1 MSFRAWNWCHFL
13 RRVKMSTSENVVRV
27 DALSFSFNVS
37 YMRDLSQWHEFKKVS
52 GYNGVLP
59 EFPKPPSQTD
69 FRTGLTLAAEDYQR
83 QLDDY
88 LHEHYSTVYQRIFLF
103 FDRILGLS
111 VGPVRSRGM
120 QGYTHS
126 CRLFSADGQ
135 HECGWLMFGGANQK
149 DTAHVQFS
157 GVGCRHLFMHTT
169 PYLLWNTLRGL
180 GVTRL
185 SRIDLCFDDFT
196 GNFDTAYALTAY
208 KDRAFLSGKGGR
220 VQELD
225 VRRPVTGDKLRG
237 DTVYVGKRKSRIYWR
252 VYDKALEQKL
262 EGVLWYRSEVELKK
276 VTVDVLSDVD
286 AFFAG
291 LCDYSAS
298 VISKH
303 IERVKQLPSDE
314 RRVQENLL
322 PCLEL
327 LGRVKRV
334 RRQFAKIAGDVL
346 DIFDGDTGAAFGL
359 LASPD
364 AVEKYSLGEYASSLK
379 RGGVIFSHSMNHQ
392 RLYGVN

>member
-1 MSFRAWNWCHFL
+1 MN
-13 RRVKMSTSENVVRV
+13 TSENVVRV

-37 YMRDLSQWHEFKKVS
+37 YMRDLSQWHEFKSVS
-52 GYNGVLP
+52 GYNGLLP
-59 EFPKPPSQTD
+59 EFPNAPSQID
-69 FRTGLTLAAEDYQR
+69 FRTGLALSADDYQR

-88 LHEHYSTVYQRIFLF
+88 LHEHYSAVYQRIFLF
-103 FDRILGLS
+103 FDRIFGLS

-120 QGYTHS
+120 QGYSHS
-126 CRLFSADGQ
+126 CRLFSPDGK
-135 HECGWLMFGGANQK
+135 HECGWLMFGGIAQK
-149 DTAHVQFS
+149 NTAHVQLS

-185 SRIDLCFDDFT
+185 SRVDLCFDDFT
-196 GNFDTAYALTAY
+196 GNFSTDYALTAY
-208 KDRAFLSGKGGR
+208 DDRAFLTGAGGCI
-220 VQELD
+220 QQLD
-225 VRRPVTGDKLRG
+225 IRRPRAGDRLKG
-237 DTVYVGKRKSRIYWR
+237 DTIYVGARKSRIYWR
-252 VYDKALEQKL
+252 IYDKALEQNL
-262 EGVLWYRSEVELKK
+262 DGVSWFRSEVELKK
-276 VTVDVLSDVD
+276 VTVDVLSNVD
-286 AFFAG
+286 AYFVG
-291 LCDYSAS
+291 ICDYSAS

-303 IERVKQLPSDE
+303 IEHVQKLPPDE

-359 LASPD
+359 LACPD
-364 AVEKYSLGEYASSLK
+364 AVGKYSLGEYESSLK
-379 RGGVIFSHSMNHQ
+379 KGGVIFSHSMKHQ
-392 RLYGVN
+392 RLYGVH

>member
-1 MSFRAWNWCHFL
+1 MN
-13 RRVKMSTSENVVRV
+13 TSENVVRV

-37 YMRDLSQWHEFKKVS
+37 YMRDLSQWHEFKSVS

-59 EFPKPPSQTD
+59 EFPNAPSQID
-69 FRTGLTLAAEDYQR
+69 FRTGLALSADDYQR

-88 LHEHYSTVYQRIFLF
+88 LHEHYSAVYQRIFLF
-103 FDRILGLS
+103 FDRIFGLS

-120 QGYTHS
+120 QGYSHS
-126 CRLFSADGQ
+126 CRLFSPDGK
-135 HECGWLMFGGANQK
+135 HECGWLMFGGIAQK
-149 DTAHVQFS
+149 NTAHVQLS

-185 SRIDLCFDDFT
+185 SRVDLCFDDFT
-196 GNFDTAYALTAY
+196 GNFSTDYALTAY
-208 KDRAFLSGKGGR
+208 DDRAFLTGAGGCI
-220 VQELD
+220 QQLD
-225 VRRPVTGDKLRG
+225 IRRPRAGDRLKG
-237 DTVYVGKRKSRIYWR
+237 DTIYVGARKSRIYWR
-252 VYDKALEQKL
+252 IYDKALEQNL
-262 EGVLWYRSEVELKK
+262 DGVSWFRSEVELKK
-276 VTVDVLSDVD
+276 VTVDVLSNVD
-286 AFFAG
+286 AYFVG
-291 LCDYSAS
+291 ICDYSAS

-303 IERVKQLPSDE
+303 IEHVQKLPPDE

-359 LASPD
+359 LACPD
-364 AVEKYSLGEYASSLK
+364 AVGKYSLGEYESSLK
-379 RGGVIFSHSMNHQ
+379 QGGVIFSHSMKHQ
-392 RLYGVN
+392 RLYGVH

>member
-1 MSFRAWNWCHFL
+1 
-13 RRVKMSTSENVVRV
+13 
-27 DALSFSFNVS
+27 
-37 YMRDLSQWHEFKKVS
+37 MRDLSQWYEFKSVS

-59 EFPKPPSQTD
+59 EFPNAPSQID
-69 FRTGLTLAAEDYQR
+69 FRTGLALSADDYQR

-88 LHEHYSTVYQRIFLF
+88 LHEHYSAVYQRIFLF
-103 FDRILGLS
+103 FDRIFGLS

-120 QGYTHS
+120 QGYSHS
-126 CRLFSADGQ
+126 CRLFSPDGK
-135 HECGWLMFGGANQK
+135 HECGWLMFGGIAQK
-149 DTAHVQFS
+149 NTAHVQLS

-185 SRIDLCFDDFT
+185 SRVDLCFDDFT
-196 GNFDTAYALTAY
+196 GNFSTDYALTAY
-208 KDRAFLSGKGGR
+208 DDRAFLTGAGGCI
-220 VQELD
+220 QQLD
-225 VRRPVTGDKLRG
+225 IRRPRAGDRLKG
-237 DTVYVGKRKSRIYWR
+237 DTIYVGARKSRIYWR
-252 VYDKALEQKL
+252 IYDKALEQNL
-262 EGVLWYRSEVELKK
+262 DGVSWFRSEVELKK
-276 VTVDVLSDVD
+276 VTVDVLSNVD
-286 AFFAG
+286 AYFVG
-291 LCDYSAS
+291 ICDYSAS

-303 IERVKQLPSDE
+303 IEHVQKLPPDE

-359 LASPD
+359 LACPD
-364 AVEKYSLGEYASSLK
+364 AVEKYSLGEYESSLK
-379 RGGVIFSHSMNHQ
+379 QGGVIFSHSMKHQ
-392 RLYGVN
+392 RLYGVH

>member
-1 MSFRAWNWCHFL
+1 MN
-13 RRVKMSTSENVVRV
+13 TSENVVRV
-27 DALSFSFNVS
+27 DAISFSFNVS
-37 YMRDLSQWHEFKKVS
+37 YMRDLSQWHEFKSVS

-59 EFPKPPSQTD
+59 EFPQAPSQID
-69 FRTGLTLAAEDYQR
+69 FRTGLALSADDYQR

-88 LHEHYSTVYQRIFLF
+88 LHEHYSAVYQRIFLF
-103 FDRILGLS
+103 FDRIFGLS

-120 QGYTHS
+120 QGYSHS
-126 CRLFSADGQ
+126 CRLFSADGK
-135 HECGWLMFGGANQK
+135 HECGWLMFGGIAQK
-149 DTAHVQFS
+149 NTAHVQLS

-196 GNFDTAYALTAY
+196 GNFSTDYALTAY
-208 KDRAFLSGKGGR
+208 DDRAFLTGAGGCI
-220 VQELD
+220 QQLD
-225 VRRPVTGDKLRG
+225 IRRPRAGDRLKG
-237 DTVYVGKRKSRIYWR
+237 DTIYVGARKSRIYWR
-252 VYDKALEQKL
+252 IYDKALEQNL
-262 EGVLWYRSEVELKK
+262 DGVSWFRSEVELKK
-276 VTVDVLSDVD
+276 VTVDVLSNVD
-286 AFFAG
+286 AYFVG
-291 LCDYSAS
+291 ICDYSAS

-303 IERVKQLPSDE
+303 VEHVQQLPPEE

-359 LASPD
+359 LACSD
-364 AVEKYSLGEYASSLK
+364 AVEKYSLGEYESSLK
-379 RGGVIFSHSMNHQ
+379 KGGVIFSHSMKH
-392 RLYGVN
+392 

>member
-1 MSFRAWNWCHFL
+1 
-13 RRVKMSTSENVVRV
+13 MSTSENVVRV

-37 YMRDLSQWHEFKKVS
+37 YMRDLSQWHEFKSVS

-59 EFPKPPSQTD
+59 EFPNAPSQID
-69 FRTGLTLAAEDYQR
+69 FRTGLALSADDYQR

-88 LHEHYSTVYQRIFLF
+88 LHEHYSAVYQRIFLF
-103 FDRILGLS
+103 FDRIFGLS

-120 QGYTHS
+120 QGYSHS
-126 CRLFSADGQ
+126 CRLFSSDGK
-135 HECGWLMFGGANQK
+135 HECGWLMFGGIAQK
-149 DTAHVQFS
+149 NTAHVQLS

-185 SRIDLCFDDFT
+185 SRVDLCFDDFT
-196 GNFDTAYALTAY
+196 GNFSTDYALTAY
-208 KDRAFLSGKGGR
+208 DDRAFLTGAGGCI
-220 VQELD
+220 QQLD
-225 VRRPVTGDKLRG
+225 IRRPRAGDRLKG
-237 DTVYVGKRKSRIYWR
+237 DTIYVGARKSRIYWR
-252 VYDKALEQKL
+252 IYDKALEQNL
-262 EGVLWYRSEVELKK
+262 DGVSWFRSEVELKK
-276 VTVDVLSDVD
+276 VTVDVLSNVD
-286 AFFAG
+286 AYFVG
-291 LCDYSAS
+291 ICDYSAS

-303 IERVKQLPSDE
+303 IEHVQKLSADE

-359 LASPD
+359 LACSD
-364 AVEKYSLGEYASSLK
+364 AVEKYSLGEYESSLK
-379 RGGVIFSHSMNHQ
+379 KGGVIFSHSMKHQ
-392 RLYGVN
+392 RLYGVH

>member
-1 MSFRAWNWCHFL
+1 MN
-13 RRVKMSTSENVVRV
+13 TSENVVRV

-37 YMRDLSQWHEFKKVS
+37 YMRDLSQWHEFKSVS

-59 EFPKPPSQTD
+59 EFPNAPSQID
-69 FRTGLTLAAEDYQR
+69 FRTGLALSADDYQR

-88 LHEHYSTVYQRIFLF
+88 LHEHYSAVYQRIFLF
-103 FDRILGLS
+103 FDRIFGLS

-120 QGYTHS
+120 QGYSHS
-126 CRLFSADGQ
+126 CRLFSPDGK
-135 HECGWLMFGGANQK
+135 HECGWLMFGGIAQK
-149 DTAHVQFS
+149 NTAHVQLS

-185 SRIDLCFDDFT
+185 SRVDLCFDDFT
-196 GNFDTAYALTAY
+196 GNFSTDYALTAY
-208 KDRAFLSGKGGR
+208 DDRAFLTGAGGCI
-220 VQELD
+220 QQLD
-225 VRRPVTGDKLRG
+225 IRRPRAGDRLKG
-237 DTVYVGKRKSRIYWR
+237 DTIYVGARKSRIYWR
-252 VYDKALEQKL
+252 IYDKALEQNL
-262 EGVLWYRSEVELKK
+262 DGVSWFRSEVELKK
-276 VTVDVLSDVD
+276 VTVDVLSNVD
-286 AFFAG
+286 AYFVG
-291 LCDYSAS
+291 ICDYSAS
-298 VISKH
+298 VISNH
-303 IERVKQLPSDE
+303 IEHVQKLPPDE

-359 LASPD
+359 LACSD
-364 AVEKYSLGEYASSLK
+364 AVEKYSLGEYESSLK
-379 RGGVIFSHSMNHQ
+379 KGGVIFSHSMKHQ
-392 RLYGVN
+392 RLYGVH

>member
-1 MSFRAWNWCHFL
+1 
-13 RRVKMSTSENVVRV
+13 MSTSDNVVRV

-37 YMRDLSQWHEFKKVS
+37 YMRDLSQWHEFNKVS

-59 EFPKPPSQTD
+59 EFPKAPAQID
-69 FRTGLTLAAEDYQR
+69 FRTGLTLSAEDYQR

-88 LHEHYSTVYQRIFLF
+88 LHGHYCAVYQRIFLF

-149 DTAHVQFS
+149 DTAHVQLS
-157 GVGCRHLFMHTT
+157 GVGCRYLFMHTT

-208 KDRAFLSGKGGR
+208 KDRAFLTGKGGR
-220 VQELD
+220 VQVLD
-225 VRRPVTGDKLRG
+225 VRRPVVGDTLKG
-237 DTVYVGKRKSRIYWR
+237 DTVYVGTRKSEVYWR
-252 VYDKALEQKL
+252 IYDKALEQNID
-262 EGVLWYRSEVELKK
+262 GITWYRSEVELKK
-276 VTVDVLSDVD
+276 VTVDVLSNVD
-286 AFFAG
+286 AFFVG

-298 VISKH
+298 V
-303 IERVKQLPSDE
+303 V
-314 RRVQENLL
+314 
-322 PCLEL
+322 
-327 LGRVKRV
+327 
-334 RRQFAKIAGDVL
+334 
-346 DIFDGDTGAAFGL
+346 
-359 LASPD
+359 
-364 AVEKYSLGEYASSLK
+364 
-379 RGGVIFSHSMNHQ
+379 
-392 RLYGVN
+392 

>member
-1 MSFRAWNWCHFL
+1 MN
-13 RRVKMSTSENVVRV
+13 TSNVVRV

-37 YMRDLSQWHEFKKVS
+37 YMRDLSQWHEFKSFS

-59 EFPKPPSQTD
+59 EFPNAPSQID
-69 FRTGLTLAAEDYQR
+69 FRTGLALSADDYQR

-88 LHEHYSTVYQRIFLF
+88 LHEHYSAVYQRIFLF
-103 FDRILGLS
+103 FDRIFGLS

-120 QGYTHS
+120 QGYSHS
-126 CRLFSADGQ
+126 CRLFSSDGK
-135 HECGWLMFGGANQK
+135 HECGWLMFGGIAQK
-149 DTAHVQFS
+149 NTAHVQLS
-157 GVGCRHLFMHTT
+157 GVGCRHLFMNTT

-185 SRIDLCFDDFT
+185 SRVDLCFDDFT
-196 GNFDTAYALTAY
+196 GNFSTDYALTAY
-208 KDRAFLSGKGGR
+208 DDRAFLTGAGGCI
-220 VQELD
+220 QQLD
-225 VRRPVTGDKLRG
+225 IRRPRAGDRLKG
-237 DTVYVGKRKSRIYWR
+237 DTIYVGARKSRIYWR
-252 VYDKALEQKL
+252 IYDKALEQNL
-262 EGVLWYRSEVELKK
+262 DGVSWFRSEVELKK
-276 VTVDVLSDVD
+276 VTVDVLSNVD
-286 AFFAG
+286 AYFVG
-291 LCDYSAS
+291 ICDYSAS

-303 IERVKQLPSDE
+303 IEHAQKLPPDE

-359 LASPD
+359 LACSD
-364 AVEKYSLGEYASSLK
+364 AVEKYSLGEYESSLK
-379 RGGVIFSHSMNHQ
+379 QGGVIFSHSMKHQ
-392 RLYGVN
+392 RLYGVH

>member
-1 MSFRAWNWCHFL
+1 MN
-13 RRVKMSTSENVVRV
+13 TSENVVRV

-37 YMRDLSQWHEFKKVS
+37 YMRDLSQWHEFKSVS
-52 GYNGVLP
+52 GYNCVLP
-59 EFPKPPSQTD
+59 EFPNAPSQID
-69 FRTGLTLAAEDYQR
+69 FRTGLALSADDYQR
-83 QLDDY
+83 RLDDY
-88 LHEHYSTVYQRIFLF
+88 LHEHYSAVYQRIFLF
-103 FDRILGLS
+103 FDRIFGLS

-120 QGYTHS
+120 QGYSHS
-126 CRLFSADGQ
+126 CRLFSPDGK
-135 HECGWLMFGGANQK
+135 HECGWLMFGGIAQK
-149 DTAHVQFS
+149 NTAHVQLS

-185 SRIDLCFDDFT
+185 SRVDLCFDDFT
-196 GNFDTAYALTAY
+196 GNFSTDYALTAY
-208 KDRAFLSGKGGR
+208 DDRAFLTGAGGCI
-220 VQELD
+220 QQLD
-225 VRRPVTGDKLRG
+225 IRRPRAGDRLKG
-237 DTVYVGKRKSRIYWR
+237 DTIYVGARKSRIYWR
-252 VYDKALEQKL
+252 IYDKALEQNL
-262 EGVLWYRSEVELKK
+262 DGVSWFRSEVELKK
-276 VTVDVLSDVD
+276 VTVDVLSNVD
-286 AFFAG
+286 AYFVG
-291 LCDYSAS
+291 ICDYSAS

-303 IERVKQLPSDE
+303 IEHVQKLPPDE

-359 LASPD
+359 LACPD
-364 AVEKYSLGEYASSLK
+364 AVAKYSLGEYESSLK
-379 RGGVIFSHSMNHQ
+379 KGGVIFSHSMKHQ

>member
-1 MSFRAWNWCHFL
+1 
-13 RRVKMSTSENVVRV
+13 
-27 DALSFSFNVS
+27 
-37 YMRDLSQWHEFKKVS
+37 MRDLSQWHEFKSVS
-52 GYNGVLP
+52 GYNGALP
-59 EFPKPPSQTD
+59 EFPQAPSQID
-69 FRTGLTLAAEDYQR
+69 FHTGLAMDAEEYQR
-83 QLDDY
+83 RLDDY
-88 LHEHYSTVYQRIFLF
+88 LHEHYSAVYQRIFLF

-120 QGYTHS
+120 QGYSHS
-126 CRLFSADGQ
+126 CRLFSPDGK
-135 HECGWLMFGGANQK
+135 HECGWLMFGGTAQK
-149 DTAHVQFS
+149 NTAHVQLS

-185 SRIDLCFDDFT
+185 SRIDLCYDDFT
-196 GNFDTAYALTAY
+196 GNFNTDYALTAY
-208 KDRAFLSGKGGR
+208 NDRAFLSGKGGR
-220 VQELD
+220 VQVLD

-252 VYDKALEQKL
+252 VYDKALEQNI
-262 EGVLWYRSEVELKK
+262 EGVSWYRSEVELKK

-303 IERVKQLPSDE
+303 IERVRQLPPDE

-359 LASPD
+359 LACPD
-364 AVEKYSLGEYASSLK
+364 AVEKYSLGEYESSLK
-379 RGGVIFSHSMNHQ
+379 QGGVIFSHSMKHQ
-392 RLYGVN
+392 RLYGVH

>member
-1 MSFRAWNWCHFL
+1 MN
-13 RRVKMSTSENVVRV
+13 TSENVVRV
-27 DALSFSFNVS
+27 DAISFSFNVS
-37 YMRDLSQWHEFKKVS
+37 YMRDLSQWHEFKSVS

-59 EFPKPPSQTD
+59 EFPNAPSQID
-69 FRTGLTLAAEDYQR
+69 FRTGLALSADDYQR

-88 LHEHYSTVYQRIFLF
+88 LHEHYSAVYQRIFLF
-103 FDRILGLS
+103 FDRIFGLS

-120 QGYTHS
+120 QGYSHS
-126 CRLFSADGQ
+126 CRLFSPDGK
-135 HECGWLMFGGANQK
+135 HECGWLMFGGIAQK
-149 DTAHVQFS
+149 NTAHVQLS

-185 SRIDLCFDDFT
+185 SRVDLCFDDFT
-196 GNFDTAYALTAY
+196 GNFSTDYALTAY
-208 KDRAFLSGKGGR
+208 DDRAFLTGAGGCI
-220 VQELD
+220 QQLD
-225 VRRPVTGDKLRG
+225 IRRPRAGDRLKG
-237 DTVYVGKRKSRIYWR
+237 DTIYVGARKSRIYWR
-252 VYDKALEQKL
+252 IYDKALEQNL
-262 EGVLWYRSEVELKK
+262 DGVSWFRSEVELKK
-276 VTVDVLSDVD
+276 VTVDVLSNVD
-286 AFFAG
+286 AYFVG
-291 LCDYSAS
+291 ICDYSAS

-303 IERVKQLPSDE
+303 IEHAQQLPPDE

-359 LASPD
+359 LACPD
-364 AVEKYSLGEYASSLK
+364 AVEKYSLGEYESSLK
-379 RGGVIFSHSMNHQ
+379 KGGVIFSHSMKHQ
-392 RLYGVN
+392 RLYGVH

>member
-1 MSFRAWNWCHFL
+1 MNTF
-13 RRVKMSTSENVVRV
+13 ENVVRV

-37 YMRDLSQWHEFKKVS
+37 YMRDLSQWHEFKHVS

-59 EFPKPPSQTD
+59 EFPNAPSQID
-69 FRTGLTLAAEDYQR
+69 FRTGLALSADDYQR

-88 LHEHYSTVYQRIFLF
+88 LHEHYSAVYQRIFLF
-103 FDRILGLS
+103 FDRIFGLS

-120 QGYTHS
+120 QGYSHS
-126 CRLFSADGQ
+126 CRLFSPDGK
-135 HECGWLMFGGANQK
+135 HECGWLMFGGIAQK
-149 DTAHVQFS
+149 NTAHVQLS

-185 SRIDLCFDDFT
+185 SRVDLCFDDFT
-196 GNFDTAYALTAY
+196 GNFNTDYALTAY
-208 KDRAFLSGKGGR
+208 DDRAFLTGAGGCIQR
-220 VQELD
+220 LD
-225 VRRPVTGDKLRG
+225 IRRPRAGDRLEG
-237 DTVYVGKRKSRIYWR
+237 DTIYVGKRKSRIYWR
-252 VYDKALEQKL
+252 IYDKALEQNL
-262 EGVLWYRSEVELKK
+262 DGVSWFRSEVELKK
-276 VTVDVLSDVD
+276 VTVDVLSNVD
-286 AFFAG
+286 AYFVG
-291 LCDYSAS
+291 ICDYSAS

-303 IERVKQLPSDE
+303 IEHVQQLPPEE

-359 LASPD
+359 LACPD
-364 AVEKYSLGEYASSLK
+364 AVGKYSLGEYESSLK
-379 RGGVIFSHSMNHQ
+379 KGGVIFSHSMKHQ
-392 RLYGVN
+392 RLYGVH

>member
-1 MSFRAWNWCHFL
+1 MN
-13 RRVKMSTSENVVRV
+13 TSENVVRV

-37 YMRDLSQWHEFKKVS
+37 YMRDLSQWHEFKSVS

-59 EFPKPPSQTD
+59 EFPNAPSQID
-69 FRTGLTLAAEDYQR
+69 FRTGLALSADDYQR

-88 LHEHYSTVYQRIFLF
+88 LHEHYSAVYQRIFLF
-103 FDRILGLS
+103 FDRIFGLS

-120 QGYTHS
+120 QGYSHS
-126 CRLFSADGQ
+126 CRLFSPDGK
-135 HECGWLMFGGANQK
+135 HECGWLMFGGIAQK
-149 DTAHVQFS
+149 NTAHVQLS

-185 SRIDLCFDDFT
+185 SRVDLCFDDFT
-196 GNFDTAYALTAY
+196 GNFSTAYALTAY
-208 KDRAFLSGKGGR
+208 DDRAFLTGAGGCI
-220 VQELD
+220 QQLD
-225 VRRPVTGDKLRG
+225 IRRPRAGDRLKG
-237 DTVYVGKRKSRIYWR
+237 DTIYVGARKSRIYWR
-252 VYDKALEQKL
+252 IYDKALEQNL
-262 EGVLWYRSEVELKK
+262 DGVSWFRSEVELKK
-276 VTVDVLSDVD
+276 VTVDVLSNVD
-286 AFFAG
+286 AYFVG
-291 LCDYSAS
+291 ICDYSAS

-303 IERVKQLPSDE
+303 IEHAQKLPPDE

-359 LASPD
+359 LACSD
-364 AVEKYSLGEYASSLK
+364 AVEKYSLGEYESSLK
-379 RGGVIFSHSMNHQ
+379 KGGVIFSHSMKHQ
-392 RLYGVN
+392 RLYGVH

>member
-1 MSFRAWNWCHFL
+1 MN
-13 RRVKMSTSENVVRV
+13 TSENVVRV

-37 YMRDLSQWHEFKKVS
+37 YMRDLSQWHEFRKVS

-59 EFPKPPSQTD
+59 EFPKAPVQID
-69 FRTGLTLAAEDYQR
+69 FRTGLTLDAADYQR
-83 QLDDY
+83 RLDDY
-88 LHEHYSTVYQRIFLF
+88 LHDHCNAVYQRVFLF

-120 QGYTHS
+120 QGYSHS
-126 CRLFSADGQ
+126 CRLFSADGKT
-135 HECGWLMFGGANQK
+135 ECGWLMFGGANQK
-149 DTAHVQFS
+149 DTAHVQLS
-157 GVGCRHLFMHTT
+157 GVGCRHLFIHTT

-196 GNFDTAYALTAY
+196 GNFDTSYALTAY

-225 VRRPVTGDKLRG
+225 VRRPLTGDTLRG
-237 DTVYVGKRKSRIYWR
+237 DTVYVGKRKSRIFWR
-252 VYDKALEQKL
+252 IYDKALEQKID
-262 EGVLWYRSEVELKK
+262 GITWYRSEVELKK

-286 AFFAG
+286 AFFVG

-298 VISKH
+298 VVSKY
-303 IERVKQLPSDE
+303 IEHVKQLPRDE
-314 RRVQENLL
+314 KQAHKNML

-327 LGRVKRV
+327 LCKVKRA
-334 RRQFAKIAGDVL
+334 RRQFARIAGEVL
-346 DIFDGDTGAAFGL
+346 DVFDGDTGAAFGL
-359 LASPD
+359 MACDD
-364 AVEKYSLGEYASSLK
+364 AVNKFSLDEYQRSLK
-379 RGGVIFSHSMNHQ
+379 RGGVMFSQFMNK
-392 RLYGVN
+392 RDLYKEG

>member
-1 MSFRAWNWCHFL
+1 MN
-13 RRVKMSTSENVVRV
+13 TSENVVRV

-37 YMRDLSQWHEFKKVS
+37 YMRDLSQWHEFKSVS

-59 EFPKPPSQTD
+59 EFPNAPSQID
-69 FRTGLTLAAEDYQR
+69 FCTGLALSADDYQR

-88 LHEHYSTVYQRIFLF
+88 LHEHYCAVYQRVFLF

-120 QGYTHS
+120 QGYSHS
-126 CRLFSADGQ
+126 CRLFSADGK
-135 HECGWLMFGGANQK
+135 HECGWLMFGGIAQK
-149 DTAHVQFS
+149 NTAHVQLS

-185 SRIDLCFDDFT
+185 SRVDLCFDDFT
-196 GNFDTAYALTAY
+196 GNFSTAYALTAY
-208 KDRAFLSGKGGR
+208 DDRAFLTGAGGC
-220 VQELD
+220 VQQLD
-225 VRRPVTGDKLRG
+225 IRRPRVGDRLKG
-237 DTVYVGKRKSRIYWR
+237 DTIYVGSRKSPIYWR
-252 VYDKALEQKL
+252 IYDKALEQNL
-262 EGVLWYRSEVELKK
+262 DGVSWFRSEVELKK
-276 VTVDVLSDVD
+276 VTVDVLSNVD
-286 AFFAG
+286 AYFVG
-291 LCDYSAS
+291 ICDYSAS

-303 IERVKQLPSDE
+303 IEHVQQLPPDE

-359 LASPD
+359 LACPD
-364 AVEKYSLGEYASSLK
+364 AVEKYSLGEYESSLK
-379 RGGVIFSHSMNHQ
+379 QGGVIFNHSMKHQ
-392 RLYGVN
+392 RLYGVH

>member
-1 MSFRAWNWCHFL
+1 MN
-13 RRVKMSTSENVVRV
+13 TSENVVRV

-37 YMRDLSQWHEFKKVS
+37 YMRDLSQWYEFKSVS

-59 EFPKPPSQTD
+59 EFPQAPSQID
-69 FRTGLTLAAEDYQR
+69 FRTGLALSADDYQHK
-83 QLDDY
+83 LDDY
-88 LHEHYSTVYQRIFLF
+88 LHEHYSAVYQRIFLF
-103 FDRILGLS
+103 FDRIFGLS

-120 QGYTHS
+120 QGYSHS
-126 CRLFSADGQ
+126 CRLFSPDGK
-135 HECGWLMFGGANQK
+135 HECGWLMFGGIAQK
-149 DTAHVQFS
+149 NTAHVQLS

-185 SRIDLCFDDFT
+185 SRVDLCFDDFT
-196 GNFDTAYALTAY
+196 GNFSTDYALTAY
-208 KDRAFLSGKGGR
+208 DDRAFLTGAGGCI
-220 VQELD
+220 QQLD
-225 VRRPVTGDKLRG
+225 IRRPRAGDRLKG
-237 DTVYVGKRKSRIYWR
+237 DTIYVGARKSRIYWR
-252 VYDKALEQKL
+252 IYDKALEQNL
-262 EGVLWYRSEVELKK
+262 DGVSWFRSEVELKK
-276 VTVDVLSDVD
+276 VTVDVLSNVD
-286 AFFAG
+286 AYFVG
-291 LCDYSAS
+291 ICDYSAS

-303 IERVKQLPSDE
+303 IEHVQKLPPDE

-359 LASPD
+359 LACSD
-364 AVEKYSLGEYASSLK
+364 AVEKYSLGEYESSLK
-379 RGGVIFSHSMNHQ
+379 KGGVIFSHSLKHQ
-392 RLYGVN
+392 RLYGVH

>member
-1 MSFRAWNWCHFL
+1 MN
-13 RRVKMSTSENVVRV
+13 TSENVVRV

-37 YMRDLSQWHEFKKVS
+37 YMRDLSQWHEFKSVS

-59 EFPKPPSQTD
+59 EFPNAPSQID
-69 FRTGLTLAAEDYQR
+69 FRTGLALSADDYQR

-88 LHEHYSTVYQRIFLF
+88 LHEHYSAVYQRIFLF
-103 FDRILGLS
+103 FDRIFGLS

-120 QGYTHS
+120 QGYSHS
-126 CRLFSADGQ
+126 CRLFSPDGK
-135 HECGWLMFGGANQK
+135 HECGWLMFGGIAQK
-149 DTAHVQFS
+149 NTAHVQLS

-185 SRIDLCFDDFT
+185 SRVDLCFDDFT
-196 GNFDTAYALTAY
+196 GNFSTDYALTAY
-208 KDRAFLSGKGGR
+208 DDRAFLTGAGGCI
-220 VQELD
+220 QQLD
-225 VRRPVTGDKLRG
+225 IRRPRAGDRLKG
-237 DTVYVGKRKSRIYWR
+237 DTIYVGARKSRIYWR
-252 VYDKALEQKL
+252 IYDKALEQNL
-262 EGVLWYRSEVELKK
+262 DGVSWFRSEVELKK
-276 VTVDVLSDVD
+276 VTVDVLSNVD
-286 AFFAG
+286 AYFVG
-291 LCDYSAS
+291 ICDYSAS

-303 IERVKQLPSDE
+303 IEHVQKLSADE

-359 LASPD
+359 LACSD
-364 AVEKYSLGEYASSLK
+364 AVEKYSLGEYESSLK
-379 RGGVIFSHSMNHQ
+379 KGGVIFSHSMKHQ
-392 RLYGVN
+392 RLYGVY

>member
-1 MSFRAWNWCHFL
+1 MN
-13 RRVKMSTSENVVRV
+13 TSENVVRV

-37 YMRDLSQWHEFKKVS
+37 YMRDMSQWYEFKSVS
-52 GYNGVLP
+52 GYSGVLP
-59 EFPKPPSQTD
+59 EFPNAPSQID
-69 FRTGLTLAAEDYQR
+69 FRTGLALSADDYQR

-88 LHEHYSTVYQRIFLF
+88 LHEHYCAVYQRIFLF

-120 QGYTHS
+120 QGYSHS
-126 CRLFSADGQ
+126 CRLFSADGK
-135 HECGWLMFGGANQK
+135 HECGWLMFGGIAQK
-149 DTAHVQFS
+149 NTAHVQLS

-185 SRIDLCFDDFT
+185 SRVDLCFDDFT
-196 GNFDTAYALTAY
+196 GNFSTGYALTAY
-208 KDRAFLSGKGGR
+208 DDRAFLTGAGGC
-220 VQELD
+220 VQQLD
-225 VRRPVTGDKLRG
+225 IRRPRVGDRLKG
-237 DTVYVGKRKSRIYWR
+237 DTIYVGSRKSRIYWR
-252 VYDKALEQKL
+252 IYDKALEQNL
-262 EGVLWYRSEVELKK
+262 DGVSWFRSEVELKK
-276 VTVDVLSDVD
+276 VTVDVLSNVD
-286 AFFAG
+286 AYFVG
-291 LCDYSAS
+291 ICDYSAS

-303 IERVKQLPSDE
+303 IEHVQKLSADE

-359 LASPD
+359 LACPD
-364 AVEKYSLGEYASSLK
+364 AVEKYSLGEYESSLK
-379 RGGVIFSHSMNHQ
+379 QGGVIFSHSMKHQ
-392 RLYGVN
+392 RLYGVH

>member
-1 MSFRAWNWCHFL
+1 
-13 RRVKMSTSENVVRV
+13 MSTSENVVRV

-37 YMRDLSQWHEFKKVS
+37 YMRDLSQWYEFKSVS

-59 EFPKPPSQTD
+59 EFPNAPSQID
-69 FRTGLTLAAEDYQR
+69 FRTGLALSADDYQR

-88 LHEHYSTVYQRIFLF
+88 LHEHYSAVYQRIFLF
-103 FDRILGLS
+103 FDRIFGLS

-120 QGYTHS
+120 QGYSHS
-126 CRLFSADGQ
+126 CRLFSPDGK
-135 HECGWLMFGGANQK
+135 HECGWLMFGGIAQK
-149 DTAHVQFS
+149 NTAHVQLS

-185 SRIDLCFDDFT
+185 SRVDLCFDDFT
-196 GNFDTAYALTAY
+196 GNFSTDYALTAY
-208 KDRAFLSGKGGR
+208 DDRAFLTGAGGCI
-220 VQELD
+220 QQLD
-225 VRRPVTGDKLRG
+225 IRRPRAGDRLKG
-237 DTVYVGKRKSRIYWR
+237 DTIYVGARKSRIYWR
-252 VYDKALEQKL
+252 IYDKALEQNL
-262 EGVLWYRSEVELKK
+262 DGVSWFRSEVELKK
-276 VTVDVLSDVD
+276 VTVDVLSNVD
-286 AFFAG
+286 AYFVG
-291 LCDYSAS
+291 ICDYSAS

-303 IERVKQLPSDE
+303 IEHVQKLPPDE

-359 LASPD
+359 LACPD
-364 AVEKYSLGEYASSLK
+364 AVEKYSLGEYESSLK
-379 RGGVIFSHSMNHQ
+379 QGGVIFSHSMKHQ
-392 RLYGVN
+392 RLYGVH

>member
-1 MSFRAWNWCHFL
+1 MN
-13 RRVKMSTSENVVRV
+13 TSENVVRV

-37 YMRDLSQWHEFKKVS
+37 YMRDLSQWHEFKSVS
-52 GYNGVLP
+52 GYSGVLP
-59 EFPKPPSQTD
+59 EFPNAPSQID
-69 FRTGLTLAAEDYQR
+69 FRTGLALSADDYQR

-88 LHEHYSTVYQRIFLF
+88 LHEHYCAVYQRVFLF

-120 QGYTHS
+120 QGYSHS
-126 CRLFSADGQ
+126 CRLFSPDGK
-135 HECGWLMFGGANQK
+135 HECGWLMFGGIAQK
-149 DTAHVQFS
+149 NTAHVQLS

-185 SRIDLCFDDFT
+185 SRVDLCFDDFT
-196 GNFDTAYALTAY
+196 GNFSTAYALTAY
-208 KDRAFLSGKGGR
+208 DDRAFLTGAGGC
-220 VQELD
+220 VQQLD
-225 VRRPVTGDKLRG
+225 IRRPRVGDRLKG
-237 DTVYVGKRKSRIYWR
+237 DTIYVGARKSRIYWR
-252 VYDKALEQKL
+252 IYDKALEQNL
-262 EGVLWYRSEVELKK
+262 DGVSWFRSEVELKK
-276 VTVDVLSDVD
+276 VTVDVLSNVD
-286 AFFAG
+286 AYFVG
-291 LCDYSAS
+291 ICDYSAS

-303 IERVKQLPSDE
+303 IENVQKLPPDE

-359 LASPD
+359 LACPD
-364 AVEKYSLGEYASSLK
+364 AVEKYSLGEYESSLK
-379 RGGVIFSHSMNHQ
+379 KGGVIFSHSMKHQ
-392 RLYGVN
+392 RLYGVH

>member
-1 MSFRAWNWCHFL
+1 
-13 RRVKMSTSENVVRV
+13 MSTSENVVRV
-27 DALSFSFNVS
+27 DGLSFSFNVS
-37 YMRDLSQWHEFKKVS
+37 YMRDLSQWHEFRKVS

-59 EFPKPPSQTD
+59 EFPKAPAQTD
-69 FRTGLTLAAEDYQR
+69 FRTGLTLDAADYQR

-88 LHEHYSTVYQRIFLF
+88 LHDHCNAVYQRIFLF

-120 QGYTHS
+120 QGYSHS
-126 CRLFSADGQ
+126 CRLFSADGKT
-135 HECGWLMFGGANQK
+135 ECGWLMFGGANQK
-149 DTAHVQFS
+149 DTAHVQLS

-196 GNFDTAYALTAY
+196 GNFDTSYALTAY

-225 VRRPVTGDKLRG
+225 VRRPLTGDTLRG

-252 VYDKALEQKL
+252 VYDKALEQKI
-262 EGVLWYRSEVELKK
+262 EGVSWYRSEVELKK

-298 VISKH
+298 VLSKH

-314 RRVQENLL
+314 RRVQENIL

-327 LGRVKRV
+327 LGRVQRV
-334 RRQFAKIAGDVL
+334 RRQFARIAGDVL

-359 LASPD
+359 LACPD
-364 AVEKYSLGEYASSLK
+364 AVKKYSLDDYESTLK
-379 RGGVIFSHSMNHQ
+379 RGGVIFSHSMKHQ

>member
-1 MSFRAWNWCHFL
+1 MN
-13 RRVKMSTSENVVRV
+13 TSENVVRV

-37 YMRDLSQWHEFKKVS
+37 YMRDLSQWHEFKSVS

-59 EFPKPPSQTD
+59 EFPQAPSQID
-69 FRTGLTLAAEDYQR
+69 FRTGLALSADDYQR

-88 LHEHYSTVYQRIFLF
+88 LHEHYSAVYQRIFLF
-103 FDRILGLS
+103 FDRIFGLS

-120 QGYTHS
+120 QGYSHS
-126 CRLFSADGQ
+126 CRLFSPDGK
-135 HECGWLMFGGANQK
+135 HECGWLMFGGIAQK
-149 DTAHVQFS
+149 NTAHVQLS

-185 SRIDLCFDDFT
+185 SRVDLCFDDFT
-196 GNFDTAYALTAY
+196 GNFSTDYALTAY
-208 KDRAFLSGKGGR
+208 DDRAFLTGAGGCI
-220 VQELD
+220 QQLD
-225 VRRPVTGDKLRG
+225 IRRPRAGDRLKG
-237 DTVYVGKRKSRIYWR
+237 DTIYVGARKSRIYWR
-252 VYDKALEQKL
+252 IYDKALEQNL
-262 EGVLWYRSEVELKK
+262 DGVSWFRSEVELKK
-276 VTVDVLSDVD
+276 VTVDVLSNVD
-286 AFFAG
+286 AYFVG
-291 LCDYSAS
+291 ICDYSAS

-303 IERVKQLPSDE
+303 IEHVQKLPPDE

-359 LASPD
+359 LACSD
-364 AVEKYSLGEYASSLK
+364 AVEKYSLGEYESSLK
-379 RGGVIFSHSMNHQ
+379 KGGVIFSHSMKHQ
-392 RLYGVN
+392 RLYGVH

>member
-1 MSFRAWNWCHFL
+1 
-13 RRVKMSTSENVVRV
+13 MSTSENVVRV

-37 YMRDLSQWHEFKKVS
+37 YMRDLSQWHEFKSVS

-59 EFPKPPSQTD
+59 EFPNAPSQID
-69 FRTGLTLAAEDYQR
+69 FRTGLALSADDYQR

-88 LHEHYSTVYQRIFLF
+88 LHEHYCAVYQRIFLF
-103 FDRILGLS
+103 FDRIFGLS

-120 QGYTHS
+120 QGYSHS
-126 CRLFSADGQ
+126 CRLFSADGK
-135 HECGWLMFGGANQK
+135 HECGWLMFGGIAQK
-149 DTAHVQFS
+149 NTAHVQLS

-185 SRIDLCFDDFT
+185 SRVDLCFDDFT
-196 GNFDTAYALTAY
+196 GNFSTAYALTAY
-208 KDRAFLSGKGGR
+208 DDRAFLTGAGGCI
-220 VQELD
+220 QQLD
-225 VRRPVTGDKLRG
+225 IRRPRVGDRLKG
-237 DTVYVGKRKSRIYWR
+237 DTIYVGSRKSPIYWR
-252 VYDKALEQKL
+252 IYDKALEQNL
-262 EGVLWYRSEVELKK
+262 DGVSWFRSEVELKK
-276 VTVDVLSDVD
+276 VTVDVLSNVD
-286 AFFAG
+286 AYFVG
-291 LCDYSAS
+291 ICDYSAS
-298 VISKH
+298 VISKY
-303 IERVKQLPSDE
+303 IEHVQQLPPEE

-359 LASPD
+359 LACPD
-364 AVEKYSLGEYASSLK
+364 AVEKYSLGEYESSLK
-379 RGGVIFSHSMNHQ
+379 KGGVIFSHSMKHQ
-392 RLYGVN
+392 RLYGVH

>member
-1 MSFRAWNWCHFL
+1 MSIRILNWCHCL
-13 RRVKMSTSENVVRV
+13 RRVRMNTSENVVRV

-37 YMRDLSQWHEFKKVS
+37 YMRDLSQWHEFKSVS

-59 EFPKPPSQTD
+59 EFPNAPSQID
-69 FRTGLTLAAEDYQR
+69 FRTGLALSADDYQR

-88 LHEHYSTVYQRIFLF
+88 LHEHYSAVYQRIFLF
-103 FDRILGLS
+103 FDRIFGLS

-120 QGYTHS
+120 QGYSHS
-126 CRLFSADGQ
+126 CRLFSPDGK
-135 HECGWLMFGGANQK
+135 HECGWLMFGGIAQK
-149 DTAHVQFS
+149 NTAHVQLS

-185 SRIDLCFDDFT
+185 SRVDLCFDDFT
-196 GNFDTAYALTAY
+196 GNFSTDYALTAY
-208 KDRAFLSGKGGR
+208 DDRAFLTGAGGCI
-220 VQELD
+220 QQLD
-225 VRRPVTGDKLRG
+225 IRRPRAGDRLKG
-237 DTVYVGKRKSRIYWR
+237 DTIYVGARKSRIYWR
-252 VYDKALEQKL
+252 IYDKALEQNL
-262 EGVLWYRSEVELKK
+262 DGVSWFRSEVELKK
-276 VTVDVLSDVD
+276 VTVDVLSNVD
-286 AFFAG
+286 AYFVG
-291 LCDYSAS
+291 ICDYSAS

-303 IERVKQLPSDE
+303 VEHVQKLPPDE

-359 LASPD
+359 LACSD
-364 AVEKYSLGEYASSLK
+364 AVEKYSLGEYESSLK
-379 RGGVIFSHSMNHQ
+379 KGGVIFSHSMKHQ
-392 RLYGVN
+392 RLYGVH

>member
-1 MSFRAWNWCHFL
+1 MTFPVLNWCHCL
-13 RRVKMSTSENVVRV
+13 RRVNMNTSDNVVRV

-37 YMRDLSQWHEFKKVS
+37 YMRDLSKWYEFKSVS
-52 GYNGVLP
+52 GYTGALP
-59 EFPKPPSQTD
+59 EFPTPPAQIN
-69 FRTGLTLAAEDYQR
+69 FRTGLTLDAADYQR

-88 LHEHYSTVYQRIFLF
+88 LHEHYGAVYQRIFLF
-103 FDRILGLS
+103 FDRMFGLS

-149 DTAHVQFS
+149 DTAHVQLS
-157 GVGCRHLFMHTT
+157 GVGCRYLFMHTT

-208 KDRAFLSGKGGR
+208 KDRAFLTGKGGR
-220 VQELD
+220 VQVLD
-225 VRRPVTGDKLRG
+225 VRRPVVGDTLKG
-237 DTVYVGKRKSRIYWR
+237 DTVYVGTRKSEIYWR
-252 VYDKALEQKL
+252 IYDKALEQNID
-262 EGVLWYRSEVELKK
+262 GITWYRSEVELKK
-276 VTVDVLSDVD
+276 VTVDVLSNVD
-286 AFFAG
+286 AFFVG

-298 VISKH
+298 VVSKH
-303 IERVKQLPSDE
+303 IEHVKKLPRDK
-314 RRVQENLL
+314 QQKNKNML

-327 LGRVKRV
+327 LSKVKRA
-334 RRQFAKIAGDVL
+334 RRQFAKIAGEVL
-346 DIFDGDTGAAFGL
+346 NVFDGDTGAAFGL
-359 LASPD
+359 LACDD
-364 AVEKYSLGEYASSLK
+364 AVNKFSLDEYQHTLK
-379 RGGVIFSHSMNHQ
+379 RGGVMYSQFINK
-392 RLYGVN
+392 RNLYEVS

>member
-1 MSFRAWNWCHFL
+1 
-13 RRVKMSTSENVVRV
+13 MSTSENVVRV

-37 YMRDLSQWHEFKKVS
+37 YMRDLSQWHEFKSVS

-59 EFPKPPSQTD
+59 EFPNAPSQID
-69 FRTGLTLAAEDYQR
+69 FRTGLALSADDYQR

-88 LHEHYSTVYQRIFLF
+88 LHEHYSAVYQRIFLF
-103 FDRILGLS
+103 FDRIFGLS

-120 QGYTHS
+120 QGYSHS
-126 CRLFSADGQ
+126 CRLFSPDGK
-135 HECGWLMFGGANQK
+135 HECGWLMFGGIAQK
-149 DTAHVQFS
+149 NTAHVQLS

-196 GNFDTAYALTAY
+196 GNFNTDYALTAY
-208 KDRAFLSGKGGR
+208 DDRAFLTGSGGCI
-220 VQELD
+220 QQLD
-225 VRRPVTGDKLRG
+225 IRRPRAGDRLKG
-237 DTVYVGKRKSRIYWR
+237 DTIYVGARKSRIYWR
-252 VYDKALEQKL
+252 IYDKALEQNL
-262 EGVLWYRSEVELKK
+262 DGVSWFRSEVELKK
-276 VTVDVLSDVD
+276 VTVDVLSNVD
-286 AFFAG
+286 AYFVG
-291 LCDYSAS
+291 ICDYSAS

-303 IERVKQLPSDE
+303 IEHVQKLPPDE

-359 LASPD
+359 LACSD
-364 AVEKYSLGEYASSLK
+364 AVEKYSLGEYESSLK
-379 RGGVIFSHSMNHQ
+379 KGGVIFSHSLKHQ
-392 RLYGVN
+392 RLYGVH

>member
-1 MSFRAWNWCHFL
+1 MN
-13 RRVKMSTSENVVRV
+13 TSENVVRV

-37 YMRDLSQWHEFKKVS
+37 YMRDLSQWHEFKSVS

-59 EFPKPPSQTD
+59 EFPNAPSQID
-69 FRTGLTLAAEDYQR
+69 FRTGLALSADDYQR

-88 LHEHYSTVYQRIFLF
+88 LHEHYSAVYQRIFLF
-103 FDRILGLS
+103 FDRIFGLS

-120 QGYTHS
+120 QGYSHS
-126 CRLFSADGQ
+126 CRLFSPDGK
-135 HECGWLMFGGANQK
+135 HECGWLMFGGIAQK
-149 DTAHVQFS
+149 NTAHVQLS

-185 SRIDLCFDDFT
+185 SRVDLCFDDFT
-196 GNFDTAYALTAY
+196 GNFSTDYALTAY
-208 KDRAFLSGKGGR
+208 DDRAFLTGAGGCI
-220 VQELD
+220 QQLD
-225 VRRPVTGDKLRG
+225 IRRPRAGDRLKG
-237 DTVYVGKRKSRIYWR
+237 DTIYVGARKSRIYWR
-252 VYDKALEQKL
+252 IYDKALEQNL
-262 EGVLWYRSEVELKK
+262 DGVSWFRSEVELKK
-276 VTVDVLSDVD
+276 VTVDVLSNVD
-286 AFFAG
+286 AYFVG
-291 LCDYSAS
+291 ICDYSAS

-303 IERVKQLPSDE
+303 IEHVQKLPPDE

-359 LASPD
+359 LACSD
-364 AVEKYSLGEYASSLK
+364 AVEKYSLGEYESSLK
-379 RGGVIFSHSMNHQ
+379 KGGVIFSHSMKHQ
-392 RLYGVN
+392 RLYGVH

>member
-1 MSFRAWNWCHFL
+1 
-13 RRVKMSTSENVVRV
+13 MSTSENVVRV

-37 YMRDLSQWHEFKKVS
+37 YMRDLSQWHEFKSVS

-59 EFPKPPSQTD
+59 EFPNAPSQID
-69 FRTGLTLAAEDYQR
+69 FRTGLALSADDYQR

-88 LHEHYSTVYQRIFLF
+88 LHEHYSAVYQRIFLF
-103 FDRILGLS
+103 FDRIFGLS

-120 QGYTHS
+120 QGYSHS
-126 CRLFSADGQ
+126 CRLFSPDGK
-135 HECGWLMFGGANQK
+135 HECGWLMFGGIAQK
-149 DTAHVQFS
+149 NTAHVQLS

-185 SRIDLCFDDFT
+185 SRVDLCFDDFT
-196 GNFDTAYALTAY
+196 GNFSTAYALTAY
-208 KDRAFLSGKGGR
+208 DDRAFLTGAGGCI
-220 VQELD
+220 QQLD
-225 VRRPVTGDKLRG
+225 IRRPRAGDRLKG
-237 DTVYVGKRKSRIYWR
+237 DTIYVGSRKSPIYWR
-252 VYDKALEQKL
+252 IYDKALEQNL
-262 EGVLWYRSEVELKK
+262 DGVSWFRSEVELKK
-276 VTVDVLSDVD
+276 VTVDVLSNVD
-286 AFFAG
+286 AYFVG
-291 LCDYSAS
+291 ICDYSAS

-303 IERVKQLPSDE
+303 VEHVQKLPPEE

-359 LASPD
+359 LACPD
-364 AVEKYSLGEYASSLK
+364 AVEKYSLGEYESSLK
-379 RGGVIFSHSMNHQ
+379 KGGVIFSHSMKHQ
-392 RLYGVN
+392 RLYGVH

>member
-1 MSFRAWNWCHFL
+1 MN
-13 RRVKMSTSENVVRV
+13 TSENVVRV

-37 YMRDLSQWHEFKKVS
+37 YMRDMSQWHEFKSVS
-52 GYNGVLP
+52 GYSGVLP
-59 EFPKPPSQTD
+59 EFPNAPSQID
-69 FRTGLTLAAEDYQR
+69 FRTGLALSADDYQR

-88 LHEHYSTVYQRIFLF
+88 LHEHYCAVYQRIFLF

-120 QGYTHS
+120 QGYSHS
-126 CRLFSADGQ
+126 CRLFSADGK
-135 HECGWLMFGGANQK
+135 HECGWLMFGGIAQK
-149 DTAHVQFS
+149 NTAHVQLS

-185 SRIDLCFDDFT
+185 SRVDLCFDDFT
-196 GNFDTAYALTAY
+196 GNFSTDYALTAY
-208 KDRAFLSGKGGR
+208 DDRAFLTGAGGCI
-220 VQELD
+220 QQLD
-225 VRRPVTGDKLRG
+225 IRRPRAGDRLKG
-237 DTVYVGKRKSRIYWR
+237 DTIYVGARKSRIYWR
-252 VYDKALEQKL
+252 IYDKALEQNL
-262 EGVLWYRSEVELKK
+262 DGVSWFRSEVELKK
-276 VTVDVLSDVD
+276 VTVDVLSNVD
-286 AFFAG
+286 AYFVG
-291 LCDYSAS
+291 ICDYSAS

-303 IERVKQLPSDE
+303 IEHVQQLPPDE

-359 LASPD
+359 LACPD
-364 AVEKYSLGEYASSLK
+364 AVEKYSLGEYESSLK
-379 RGGVIFSHSMNHQ
+379 KGGVIFSHSMKHQ
-392 RLYGVN
+392 RLYGVH